1 MKRTELRQAF
11 VKQCNYCVS
20 LIKKSKRN
28 YYSNLN
34 VKDIADGRKFWKT
47 IKPLFFDKTKSDVSI
62 TVKDNNKIVECQNE
76 VANIFNDYISKNLS
90 LLQIPESNNI
100 DQQSERMSCSTS
112 IMKYRRHPSKAIQD
126 AYDRS
131 SFSLSTVEKVSVI
144 REIKNYSNSEESDS
158 G

>member
-1 MKRTELRQAF
+1 MRH
-11 VKQCNYCVS
+11 VKH
-20 LIKKSKRN
+20 
-28 YYSNLN
+28 
-34 VKDIADGRKFWKT
+34 
-47 IKPLFFDKTKSDVSI
+47 VSI
-62 TVKDNNKIVECQNE
+62 TVKDNNKIVECRITITFQK
-76 VANIFNDYISKNLS
+76 IS
-90 LLQIPESNNI
+90 LLQIPESYNI

-126 AYDRS
+126 AYDGC